1 MNHAKL
7 ASSGLITTLAGAADF
22 NLKPSSPAIDAGID
36 VGLTRDYSGSIV
48 PAGGAPD
55 IGAYEFMSE
64 SPPPIPTS
72 GSGLLRDKGGNF
84 LKSSDGKIIVI
95 Q

>member
-64 SPPPIPTS
+64 TPPPEPTS
-72 GSGLLRDKGGNF
+72 GDKFGRIGGRFAKDSN
-84 LKSSDGKIIVI
+84 GKIMVI
-95 Q
+95 K